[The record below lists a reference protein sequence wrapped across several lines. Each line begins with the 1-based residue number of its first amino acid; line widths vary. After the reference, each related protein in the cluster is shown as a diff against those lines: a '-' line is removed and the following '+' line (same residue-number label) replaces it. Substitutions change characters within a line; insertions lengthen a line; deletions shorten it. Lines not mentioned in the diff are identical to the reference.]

1 MQSLAT
7 GILLD
12 DRCGAA
18 VGQELAESIAI
29 IGGIAQKRFGR
40 RQRLHERGR
49 RAYVVAISTGQIER
63 NDPSLAI
70 DHGVD
75 LGRPT
80 APAAPD
86 GLLPLPPFPPAAQRC
101 AFAVVLS
108 IH

>member
-1 MQSLAT
+1 MQPLAS

-18 VGQELAESIAI
+18 IGQELAQSIAV

-49 RAYVVAISTGQIER
+49 RAYVVAISSGQIER
-63 NDPSLAI
+63 NDPPLAV
-70 DHGVD
+70 DDSVD
-75 LGRPT
+75 LGRPP

-86 GLLPLPPFPPAAQRC
+86 GLLLVPPFPPAAQRW